1 MSEQP
6 SVNHEPVHAD
16 VSYDKSETSLK
27 PAVVGGIAVIVL
39 CLLAYGISLL
49 TFDGLKAS
57 AARRDPGLSLLARDR
72 PKLPQGIDQIP
83 NPRLEVDEIKALKEQ
98 LERDEKRL
106 IGYGWTDAKQGTVHI
121 PIAKAMRL
129 LADPEAAKAKGIRVE
144 SPKGGAQ

>member
-16 VSYDKSETSLK
+16 VSYDRSEMSLK

-57 AARRDPGLSLLARDR
+57 AARSDPGLSTLARER
-72 PKLPQGIDQIP
+72 PKLPQGIDEIP
-83 NPRLEVDEIKALKEQ
+83 TPRLEVDEIKALKEQ
-98 LERDEKRL
+98 LDRDEKRL
-106 IGYGWTDAKQGTVHI
+106 IGYGWTDAKKGTVHI
-121 PIAKAMRL
+121 PIAEAMRL
-129 LADPEAAKAKGIRVE
+129 LADPETAKAKGIRVE
-144 SPKGGAQ
+144 TPKGGAQ